1 MVTRTQIIGTVLLLS
16 HLVATAAAQAVAPQ
30 KPVRH
35 KVGVALSGGGA
46 LGLAHIGVIQYFEE
60 HHIPI
65 DVVAGTSMG
74 GLVGGF
80 FGAGIDSR
88 GLKRIVA
95 DTEWDVLLNPN
106 RRYGD
111 EVVAEKQ
118 DWNKSAG
125 NLTLR
130 FARRFS
136 LPAGLNSGE
145 ALALLLSRI
154 TAGYGSLETF
164 DDLPTP
170 FRCVATDLVSGEAVV
185 LSRGSLPKAMRA
197 TMALP
202 AVFTPVQWD
211 DKVLVDGGLVQNIPV
226 EVTRDMGANT
236 TIAVSVQTAPVD
248 QNQFKSMVGI
258 LRQVASI
265 AVVQNEKRSLRLA
278 DLVIE
283 VNTSRFKSF
292 DYEKSEEIIRAG
304 YEAAQAKAKELAV
317 FEVPA
322 DEWAAYLRQRERRTI
337 PTPQE
342 GRVVGVEAPDPSF
355 QENAKAELA
364 RKLGKGETTEPQLE
378 DAISGIVAATDAPGA
393 SYHFDKP
400 DGGYHIEFLPR
411 PSESVLV
418 RPSFRFGLSS
428 GEPSRSALLLSST
441 FTAAQAYK
449 SKLLVATTL
458 GYDPGIR
465 TEYYRPFDGTGY
477 FIAPG
482 FMVERF
488 TVNTYS
494 GSARTT
500 ATRDRFGVSFY
511 AGVGT
516 WRSVQVRAGLQ
527 GGYDSYSKPIVVD
540 GVRASSHAFANPEL
554 TWIYDS
560 QDSGGLPHRGT
571 RIEGSA
577 GYSFRDTSFPYLRSA
592 FTSFKPLSGKVSVF
606 GIGNVASS
614 FGTKLNYYE
623 QFTAGGSGQLSAFR
637 YQEFHANTLVSGG
650 GGVIIRG
657 PEISSLSTYPGVA
670 LWYEAGRLDL
680 GSHGW
685 QTAQSAST
693 GVFFSTPL
701 GTAGVAVSFD
711 AAGKARCRLSLG
723 SVGQ

>member
-1 MVTRTQIIGTVLLLS
+1 MATRIRIIATAFLLS
-16 HLVATAAAQAVAPQ
+16 NLVATAAAQAVAPQ
-30 KPVRH
+30 KPVRQ

-65 DVVAGTSMG
+65 DVVAGTSIG
-74 GLVGGF
+74 GIVGGF
-80 FGAGIDSR
+80 FAAGIDSR
-88 GLKRIVA
+88 GLKRIVEDA
-95 DTEWDVLLNPN
+95 QWDVLLDPN
-106 RRYGD
+106 RRFGD
-111 EVVAEKQ
+111 QVVAEKQ
-118 DWNKSAG
+118 DWNKSPG

-130 FARRFS
+130 FGRRFS

-154 TAGYGSLETF
+154 TAGYGSLDSF

-226 EVTRDMGANT
+226 EVTRGMGANT
-236 TIAVSVQTAPVD
+236 TIAVSLRRASVD

-265 AVVQNEKRSLRLA
+265 AVVQNEKRSLQLA
-278 DLVIE
+278 DIIIE
-283 VNTSRFKSF
+283 VNTSRFQSF

-304 YEAAQAKAKELAV
+304 YEAAQAKAKELAA

-322 DEWAAYLRQRERRTI
+322 DEWAAYLRERERRSI
-337 PTPQE
+337 PTPRQ
-342 GRVVGVEAPDPSF
+342 GRVVKVEAPNRSF
-355 QENAKAELA
+355 QKNASVELT
-364 RKLGKGETTEPQLE
+364 RKLRKGETPEPELE
-378 DAISGIVAATDAPGA
+378 KAISGIVAATDVPGA

-400 DGGYHIEFLPR
+400 HGGYHVEFLPR
-411 PSESVLV
+411 PGESILV

-428 GEPSRSALLLSST
+428 GEPSRSALRLSSSS
-441 FTAAQAYK
+441 AAAHAYK
-449 SKLLVATTL
+449 SKLLVAATL

-477 FIAPG
+477 FVAPG

-488 TVNTYS
+488 TVNTYGKS
-494 GSARTT
+494 GRTS
-500 ATRDRFGVSFY
+500 ATRDRFGVFFY
-511 AGVGT
+511 AGIGT

-527 GGYDSYSKPIVVD
+527 SGYDSYSKPIVVD
-540 GVRASSHAFANPEL
+540 GVRAGSHAFANPEL
-554 TWIYDS
+554 TWIYDT
-560 QDSGGLPHRGT
+560 QDSGGLPQRGT

-592 FTSFKPLSGKVSVF
+592 FTSFKAFSGKVSAF
-606 GIGNVASS
+606 GLGNVASS
-614 FGTKLNYYE
+614 LGAKLNYYE
-623 QFTAGGSGQLSAFR
+623 QFTAGGPSQLSAFR
-637 YQEFHANTLVSGG
+637 YQEFHANTLVIGG

-657 PEISSLSTYPGVA
+657 PELSSLSIQPGVA
-670 LWYEAGRLDL
+670 AWYEAGRLDL
-680 GSHGW
+680 RSLGW

-701 GTAGVAVSFD
+701 GTAEVAVSFD
-711 AAGKARCRLSLG
+711 AAGKARFRLSLG
-723 SVGQ
+723 GVGQ